1 MANQNFSMVHSLC
14 THGQS
19 NSQRIGRMADHFKFL
34 ISQSDAGDG
43 RHNCYAYQT
52 LLISSNKSPGTAN
65 PGTDLGLRNGSAV
78 EDDWNMLRPPS
89 YHNVFPL
96 ESTPMSSREA

>member
-1 MANQNFSMVHSLC
+1 
-14 THGQS
+14 
-19 NSQRIGRMADHFKFL
+19 MADHFKFL
-34 ISQSDAGDG
+34 ISHSDAGDEK
-43 RHNCYAYQT
+43 HNYCYVYQT
-52 LLISSNKSPGTAN
+52 LLISSNKSLGTAN
-65 PGTDLGLRNGSAV
+65 SGTDLGLRNGSAV